1 MNFTRSA
8 KKWRETAGAASR
20 HVPGFF
26 GGGHRA
32 KRIYCT
38 TTLAFVKKKI
48 TDFLV

>member
-1 MNFTRSA
+1 MLCKGKMNFMIRK

-32 KRIYCT
+32 KPI
-38 TTLAFVKKKI
+38 
-48 TDFLV
+48 